1 MITILWFGSLPVL
14 VLFLIR
20 RGLKAMPQWHRY
32 YVLIGIP
39 AIALGCVI
47 ATAERLGIFVG
58 VPEDSLI
65 IRITDVLFDVYLISV
80 FWGVLVGFSQTWKFL
95 VPTRASSSSRAV
107 NRRR

>member
-1 MITILWFGSLPVL
+1 MITILWFVSLLVL

-20 RGLKAMPQWHRY
+20 RGWRAMPQWHRY

-39 AIALGCVI
+39 VIVLGCII
-47 ATAERLGIFVG
+47 AAAEQLGLFVG
-58 VPEDSLI
+58 VPEESLI

-107 NRRR
+107 NRWC